1 MPERVDALLVPLD
14 GSAFSER
21 ALPVARR
28 LARRLGSAVHL
39 FSAVERADE
48 VEGRQEQLRATARTL
63 GEMPAECEVVVDL
76 DPAGAIHEA
85 LKRVG
90 NAVACMTSHG
100 RVRSAA
106 LLGSVATEVLARGHD
121 PLILVGQLFDEEC
134 RGTGIDAAIDE
145 TPGSVPVAVAA
156 RHWADMLGEPL
167 TVLTVAEPVPP
178 PVAAGPPRR
187 RFGPDIDVDLFLH
200 HFVHKTFGPDT
211 DVQTKAVYDP
221 ISPSVGLCTY
231 LRDHPPWMVAVGSRA
246 RVGIERL
253 VFGSVAAATV
263 RCCVVPMLVVPR
275 TDTR

>member
-1 MPERVDALLVPLD
+1 
-14 GSAFSER
+14 
-21 ALPVARR
+21 
-28 LARRLGSAVHL
+28 VHL

-48 VEGRQEQLRATARTL
+48 VAGRLEQLRATARAL
-63 GEMPAECEVVVDL
+63 DDVSVDCEVVVDL

-85 LKRVG
+85 IKRIG
-90 NAVACMTSHG
+90 DAMACMTSHG
-100 RVRSAA
+100 RARSAA

-121 PLILVGQLFDEEC
+121 PLILVGQLFDEE
-134 RGTGIDAAIDE
+134 REGTGIDAAIDE

-156 RHWADMLGEPL
+156 RHWAEMLGEPL

-187 RFGPDIDVDLFLH
+187 RFGPDEDVDLFLR
-200 HFVHKTFGPDT
+200 HFVHKTLGPDA
-211 DVQTKAVYDP
+211 DVETKAVYDP

-231 LRDHPPWMVAVGSRA
+231 MEDHPSWLLAVGSRA

-275 TDTR
+275 TDPT